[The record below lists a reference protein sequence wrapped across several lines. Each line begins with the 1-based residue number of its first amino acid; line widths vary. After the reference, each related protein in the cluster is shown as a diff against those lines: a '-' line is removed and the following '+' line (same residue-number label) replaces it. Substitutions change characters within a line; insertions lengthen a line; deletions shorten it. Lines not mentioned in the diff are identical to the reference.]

1 MNAEELLE
9 AARALQRRGE
19 PYALVTVVRTSPP
32 TSAYVGAQALVL
44 ADGSMEGTV
53 GGGCAK
59 EVVVQAAL
67 EALRNGAARL
77 VLISN
82 AEAAEEGLQ
91 RHPMRCASN
100 GEIELFVH
108 PHRPAPLLL
117 VLGATPCAEQARA
130 FALQCGFRVA
140 SQADAPDA
148 AQAAIALVATQ
159 GEGDEA
165 ALQAALQGPAA
176 HVLLVASRRKAER
189 LRAAMRERGIAEARL
204 AAIQAP
210 AGPDIGAH
218 TPAHIALA
226 AVGGAVACLP
236 SVAPPVAARPAQAYV
251 NPVCGAAV
259 DPATA
264 MHAIGYEGQ
273 RFYFCCGGCKQEFER
288 DPARYAAIQ
297 AAQRGAALKEAA

>member
-1 MNAEELLE
+1 MTAEELLD
-9 AARALQRRGE
+9 ATRALQQRGE
-19 PYALVTVVRTSPP
+19 AYALVTVVRTSPP

-44 ADGSMEGTV
+44 ADGSMQGTV

-67 EALRNGAARL
+67 EALRSGAARL

-82 AEAAEEGLQ
+82 AESGEAGVE
-91 RHPMRCASN
+91 RHAMRCASN

-117 VLGATPCAEQARA
+117 VLGTTPCADQARA

-140 SQADAPDA
+140 SRPDAPEA
-148 AQAAIALVATQ
+148 GQAAIALVATQ
-159 GEGDEA
+159 GEGDEP

-176 HVLLVASRRKAER
+176 HILLVASRRKADR
-189 LRAAMRERGIAEARL
+189 LRAAMRERGIPEARL

-226 AVGGAVACLP
+226 AVGGAIACLP
-236 SVAPPVAARPAQAYV
+236 AVAQPVAAKPAPAYV

-264 MHAIGYEGQ
+264 MHTITYEGQ
-273 RFYFCCGGCKQEFER
+273 QFYFCCDGCKEAFER
-288 DPARYAAIQ
+288 EPARYAAIQ
-297 AAQRGAALKEAA
+297 AAQRGTALQELA